1 MTAKSIMI
9 QGTGS
14 SVGKSIIATALCRIM
29 AQDGYRV
36 APFKSQNMGHGALT
50 AEGGEMGVAQ
60 IIQAYAARTEP
71 HVDMNPILLKP
82 TGDMHSEV
90 IVNGS
95 SRGVM
100 SWGEYRSLRD
110 ELLDRSLAAYGRLA
124 QRYEVIV
131 LEGAGSPAEVNLKD
145 GDIVNMRIA
154 LSTQSPVLLVA
165 DIDRGGALA
174 WLVGTLE
181 LLATNERELV
191 KGIIINKFRGD
202 LTYLQPGLDFLT
214 ERTGLPV
221 VGVVPYIGDLNLAAE
236 DSLSDAPCVRQVS
249 EESIERLAD
258 VVRRHLDMDCVYS
271 LMGLGKQ

>member
-1 MTAKSIMI
+1 
-9 QGTGS
+9 
-14 SVGKSIIATALCRIM
+14 
-29 AQDGYRV
+29 
-36 APFKSQNMGHGALT
+36 
-50 AEGGEMGVAQ
+50 
-60 IIQAYAARTEP
+60 
-71 HVDMNPILLKP
+71 
-82 TGDMHSEV
+82 
-90 IVNGS
+90 
-95 SRGVM
+95 
-100 SWGEYRSLRD
+100 
-110 ELLDRSLAAYGRLA
+110 LDRSLAAYGRLA

-145 GDIVNMRIA
+145 GDIVNMHIA

>member
-1 MTAKSIMI
+1 
-9 QGTGS
+9 
-14 SVGKSIIATALCRIM
+14 
-29 AQDGYRV
+29 
-36 APFKSQNMGHGALT
+36 
-50 AEGGEMGVAQ
+50 MGVAQ

-202 LTYLQPGLDFLT
+202 LTYLQPAWISS
-214 ERTGLPV
+214 RS
-221 VGVVPYIGDLNLAAE
+221 VPACRWLELF
-236 DSLSDAPCVRQVS
+236 PT
-249 EESIERLAD
+249 
-258 VVRRHLDMDCVYS
+258 
-271 LMGLGKQ
+271 